1 MDATGKWA
9 KRGVWLTLAAVLTIG
24 CNPITLPFVLLRT
37 EAKLEAQYPLRP
49 KEGPK
54 KDKDEEIKILILAGM
69 APGSV
74 TVEFAGIERE
84 LAAAIAKKLPE
95 VGKANKE
102 VFTVIAPHQLDT
114 FKMQNPSWR
123 SMRAAAIG
131 KRLGAD
137 YVLELTASGLQMYQ
151 PGALNSIYEGRAQ
164 VAVEVTDTAA
174 EKAAEPRYRYVQS
187 FNHPGFPRS
196 ADAMPPAQFKL
207 EFVDKL
213 AQEIVFRH
221 VDHKAA
227 EGIAAR

>member
-9 KRGVWLTLAAVLTIG
+9 KRGVWTTLAAVLAIG

-37 EAKLEAQYPLRP
+37 EAKIPAQYPLRP

-54 KDKDEEIKILILAGM
+54 HDKDDEIKVLILASL

-74 TVEFAGIERE
+74 TPEFAGSDRE

-102 VFTVIAPHQLDT
+102 VYSVVPPHQLDT
-114 FKMQNPSWR
+114 FKMQNPNWR
-123 SMRAAAIG
+123 GMRAAQIG

-137 YVLELTASGLQMYQ
+137 YVIELTVSGLQMYQ
-151 PGALNSIYEGRAQ
+151 PGALNQIYDGRAQ
-164 VAVEVTDTAA
+164 VSVEVADTA
-174 EKAAEPRYRYVQS
+174 ETTGDVKHRYA
-187 FNHPGFPRS
+187 FTFAHPGFPRP
-196 ADAMPPAQFKL
+196 ADSISPSQFKL
-207 EFVDKL
+207 EFLDKL
-213 AQEIVFRH
+213 AQDVVFRH
-221 VDHKAA
+221 IDHKAA

>member
-9 KRGVWLTLAAVLTIG
+9 KRGVWLTLAAVLAIG

-37 EAKLEAQYPLRP
+37 EAKIPAVNPLRP

-54 KDKDEEIKILILAGM
+54 HEKDEEIKILLLTGM

-74 TVEFAGIERE
+74 TVEFAGAERE
-84 LAAAIAKKLPE
+84 MAAAVAKKLPE

-102 VFTVIAPHQLDT
+102 VFTVIPPHQLDT
-114 FKMQNPSWR
+114 FKMQNPNWR
-123 SMRAAAIG
+123 GMRAAAIG

-137 YVLELTASGLQMYQ
+137 YVVEMSLSGLQMYQ
-151 PGALNSIYEGRAQ
+151 PGALNQIYEGKAD
-164 VAVEVTDTAA
+164 VAVEVTDTGDTAA
-174 EKAAEPRYRYVQS
+174 PPKHQYVHS
-187 FNHPGFPRS
+187 FRHPGFPRP
-196 ADAMPPAQFKL
+196 ADSMPPAQFKL
-207 EFVDKL
+207 EFLDKL

-221 VDHKAA
+221 IDHKAA

>member
-9 KRGVWLTLAAVLTIG
+9 KRGVWLTLAAVMTIG
-24 CNPITLPFVLLRT
+24 CSPITLTSFLLRSDT
-37 EAKLEAQYPLRP
+37 KLPAQYPLRP

-54 KDKDEEIKILILAGM
+54 KDKDQEIKVLVLASL

-74 TVEFAGIERE
+74 TPEFVGSDRE

-102 VFTVIAPHQLDT
+102 VYTVVAPHQLDT
-114 FKMQNPSWR
+114 FKMQNPHWR
-123 SMRAAAIG
+123 GMKAAQIG

-137 YVLELTASGLQMYQ
+137 YVIELTLGGLQMYQ
-151 PGALNSIYEGRAQ
+151 PGALNQIYEGKAQ
-164 VAVEVTDTAA
+164 VAADVTDTADTTG
-174 EKAAEPRYRYVQS
+174 AAHPHYE
-187 FNHPGFPRS
+187 FTFAHPGFPRP
-196 ADAMPPAQFKL
+196 ADSISPSQFKM
-207 EFVDKL
+207 EFLDKL
-213 AQEIVFRH
+213 AQDIVFRH